1 MCVSGQMQSA
11 FICLRTSAYVL
22 LNWTLQLPYKNRS
35 YGRPAGAFS
44 LCATMEVDVI
54 FGSKI
59 SIPYTI

>member
-22 LNWTLQLPYKNRS
+22 LNWTFQLLYNNRS
-35 YGRPAGAFS
+35 CGRPAGTFS
-44 LCATMEVDVI
+44 VCASMEVDVI

-59 SIPYTI
+59 RVPYTV